1 MLSLL
6 WLVPA
11 VPFASALILA
21 LVGGRFS
28 KTMVAIAG
36 AGSVGLAALISLAL
50 VPASLA
56 APTPYTQVLWTWIN
70 VAGFKPEIAFYLD
83 PVSLL
88 MVVVVTFVGFLIHL
102 YSAESMEQDEGY
114 SR

>member
-11 VPFASALILA
+11 IPLVSALVLA
-21 LVGGRFS
+21 VAGGRFS
-28 KTMVAIAG
+28 KTMVAMAG
-36 AGSVGLAALISLAL
+36 VGSVGLTALISLAL

-56 APTPYTQVLWTWIN
+56 SQTPYTQVLWTWIN

-88 MVVVVTFVGFLIHL
+88 MIVVVSFVGFLIHL
-102 YSAESMEQDEGY
+102 Y
-114 SR
+114 